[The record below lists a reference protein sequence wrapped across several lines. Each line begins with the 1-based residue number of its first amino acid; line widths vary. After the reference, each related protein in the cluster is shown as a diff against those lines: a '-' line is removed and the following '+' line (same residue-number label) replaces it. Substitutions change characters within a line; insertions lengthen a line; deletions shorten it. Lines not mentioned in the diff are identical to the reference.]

1 MSFQRQALEAALRSF
16 GAILQNRKTP
26 YGLLIV
32 GGSNLLLLGLID
44 RPTADIDVIGLS
56 ENGRYRKIVELPEPL
71 MQAAADV
78 QHTFGLSQNWINT
91 APASL
96 MDLGLPPGWE
106 ERVEIRRFGALELHL
121 TSRYDQICFKLYA
134 AVDRGPND
142 KHFVD
147 LNALDPTE
155 AELLTAANWTTTH
168 DPSPDF
174 RSQLL
179 QVLRALGVEVDHGD
193 L

>member
-1 MSFQRQALEAALRSF
+1 MSIQRQALEEALRSL
-16 GAILQNRKTP
+16 GAVLHSQKTP

-56 ENGRYRKIVELPEPL
+56 ENGKYRKIVELPEPL
-71 MQAAADV
+71 IQAATDV
-78 QHTFGLSQNWINT
+78 QRTFGLSRNWINT

-106 ERVEIRRFGALELHL
+106 SRLEIRQFGALELHL

-134 AVDRGPND
+134 ATDRGPND

-147 LNALDPTE
+147 LQALNPTE
-155 AELLTAANWTTTH
+155 TELITAAKWTTTH
-168 DPSPDF
+168 DHHLAFEANFSKFSEP
-174 RSQLL
+174 
-179 QVLRALGVEVDHGD
+179 
-193 L
+193 

>member
-1 MSFQRQALEAALRSF
+1 MSIQRQALEEALRSL
-16 GAILQNRKTP
+16 GAVLHSQKTP

-56 ENGRYRKIVELPEPL
+56 ENGKYRKIVELPEPL
-71 MQAAADV
+71 IQAATDV
-78 QHTFGLSQNWINT
+78 QRTYGLSRNWINT

-106 ERVEIRRFGALELHL
+106 SRLEIRQFGALELHL

-134 AVDRGPND
+134 ATDRGPND

-147 LNALDPTE
+147 LQALNPTE
-155 AELLTAANWTTTH
+155 TELITAAKWTTTH
-168 DPSPDF
+168 DHHLAFEANFSKFSEP
-174 RSQLL
+174 
-179 QVLRALGVEVDHGD
+179 
-193 L
+193 